1 MCKIPIEETHHPIA
15 IMAEKAII
23 QFIKADELHFD
34 FKNPR
39 LVEFQGLADEE
50 SILNVLW
57 KNMDINELVMS
68 ILASG
73 FFESEALYVVCEE
86 GKLIVIEGNRRLAAV
101 KAILHPDLIKGGG
114 MSKYGEIPTNI
125 IDQLTNS
132 IPVIE
137 MSHRRDAWR
146 YIGFKHVNGPAKW
159 DSYAKAQYIALVHDN
174 YGVPLEDIATQIGD
188 SNKITLRLYQ
198 GLMLINQADR
208 QTDFKIDDVYSNRL
222 YFSHVYTAM
231 NYESMQRYLELDL
244 SEAKQNPVPEDKLD
258 KLEEVLTWILGSKKK
273 SLPAVV
279 KSQNPGIRQLCQ
291 VLEKPDAVQLLR
303 AGNTLEVAFEGSK
316 EGVDVLYEAIVDA
329 RNKLEKALSKIASY
343 DGNEDLLKTVINL
356 ADSADSLYKSMKEI
370 RQTLLGK
377 SQKERTID

>member
-1 MCKIPIEETHHPIA
+1 MEEAAH
-15 IMAEKAII
+15 I
-23 QFIKADELHFD
+23 QLIKADELHFD

-39 LVEFQGLADEE
+39 LVEFHGLANEE

-73 FFESEALYVVCEE
+73 FFKSEALYVVREE
-86 GKLIVIEGNRRLAAV
+86 GKLIVIEGNRRLAAI
-101 KAILHPDLIKGGG
+101 KAILHPELIKGGG
-114 MSKYGEIPTNI
+114 MIKYGEIPDDI
-125 IDQLTNS
+125 REQLTNS

-137 MSHRRDAWR
+137 MSRRQDAWR

-159 DSYAKAQYIALVHDN
+159 DSYAKAQYIALVHND

-231 NYESMQRYLELDL
+231 NYESMQKYLDLDL
-244 SEAKQNPVPEDKLD
+244 SQAKQNPVPDDKLGN
-258 KLEEVLTWILGSKKK
+258 LEEVLTWILGSKKK
-273 SLPAVV
+273 SMPAIV

-291 VLEKPDAVQLLR
+291 VLGKPDAVQLLR

-316 EGVDVLYEAIVDA
+316 EGADVLYEAIVDA
-329 RNKLEKALSKIASY
+329 QNKLEKALSKIASY
-343 DGNEDLLKTVINL
+343 DGSEDLLKTVINL
-356 ADSADSLYKSMKEI
+356 ADSADYLYKSMKEI
-370 RQTLLGK
+370 RQTHLGK
-377 SQKERTID
+377 TQKERTID

>member
-1 MCKIPIEETHHPIA
+1 MEEAAH
-15 IMAEKAII
+15 I
-23 QFIKADELHFD
+23 QLIKADELHFD

-39 LVEFQGLADEE
+39 LVEFHGLANEE

-73 FFESEALYVVCEE
+73 FFKSEALYVVREE
-86 GKLIVIEGNRRLAAV
+86 GKLIVIEGNRRLAAI
-101 KAILHPDLIKGGG
+101 KAIR
-114 MSKYGEIPTNI
+114 E
-125 IDQLTNS
+125 QLTNS

-137 MSHRRDAWR
+137 MSRRQDAWR

-159 DSYAKAQYIALVHDN
+159 DSYAKAQYIALVHND

-231 NYESMQRYLELDL
+231 NYESMQKYLDLDL
-244 SEAKQNPVPEDKLD
+244 SQAKQNPVPDDKLGN
-258 KLEEVLTWILGSKKK
+258 LEEVLTWILGSKKK
-273 SLPAVV
+273 SMPAIV

-291 VLEKPDAVQLLR
+291 VLGKPDAVQLLR

-316 EGVDVLYEAIVDA
+316 EGADVLYEAIVDA
-329 RNKLEKALSKIASY
+329 QNKLEKALSKIASY
-343 DGNEDLLKTVINL
+343 DGSEDLLKTVINL
-356 ADSADSLYKSMKEI
+356 ADSADYLYKSMKEI
-370 RQTLLGK
+370 RQTHLGK
-377 SQKERTID
+377 TQKERTID